1 MKHIKSPVLRY
12 LIYSLLPIS
21 LFFGLYIANIIL
33 QPKVLKLSTVTES
46 NKNEDFNPSKYYY
59 LSGDMECIPH
69 RILAPKLI
77 GDNPSESFTIKS
89 LSEIRQRDCLIGN
102 DYVATVRFFIELPA
116 QYEYAM
122 LFPGELCEYIIYSN
136 RTTTKYSTTF
146 KSDNPVYPS
155 PAVINLPK
163 SDDGRYEIVIYAI
176 TPESSSGST
185 KDTILFGTKDR
196 IEGIRNLGLNTSI
209 VIFSSMSI
217 TILFC
222 LIQLLAMRKERL
234 LPSFIF
240 LALALMTRTVFVDDV
255 IIMNYIP
262 HLQYQLGTVIKS
274 LTIPLILL
282 ALLYHEY
289 CMFPKYFDKVPSFVV
304 CFAQLIPLLNSLTLR
319 AFPFIDKLTYFVY
332 ALPLIYCVII
342 LLKANQDN
350 LPDNELF
357 GLGISQV
364 VAACAA
370 ELVCSFMAMGT
381 RYTFIYAFLTFAI
394 VEMVVLARRYAKQ
407 KDSEIYYTEELNKTL
422 EAMQASENAFLNAQM
437 KPHFLYNTLN
447 TIADLCVTDPEK
459 AKNLISSLKDYCRL
473 ILSIDN
479 MDKTVPLQR
488 EMELAT
494 AYTNIEKERFP
505 SINFYTDFP
514 IRMPKVNMPPLTLQ
528 PLIEN
533 AIKHG
538 VRMNDK
544 PGVVTLRIRESFDSI
559 TFYVS
564 DNGVGMDE
572 ETMGRLFEQPKEN
585 KSIGVYN
592 IDKRLKNLYNSG
604 LEVESTINLGTC
616 ISFTV
621 PK

>member
-1 MKHIKSPVLRY
+1 MKRIKSPLLRF
-12 LIYSLLPIS
+12 LVYSLLPIS
-21 LFFGLYIANIIL
+21 LFLGLYISNIIL
-33 QPKVLKLSTVTES
+33 QPKGLKLSTVTES
-46 NKNEDFNPSKYYY
+46 NKNEDFDPSKYYC
-59 LSGDMECIPH
+59 LSGEMECIPH

-77 GDNPSESFTIKS
+77 GDNPSGSIKIQS
-89 LSEIRQRDCLIGN
+89 LSDIRQPECLIGN
-102 DYVATVRFFIELPA
+102 DYVATVRFFIEVPK

-146 KSDNPVYPS
+146 KSETPVYPS
-155 PAVINLPK
+155 PAVIDLPK

-176 TPESSSGST
+176 TPESSFGST

-196 IEGIRNLGLNTSI
+196 IERIRNLGLTTSI

-234 LPSFIF
+234 LPSFIL

-289 CMFPKYFDKVPSFVV
+289 CMFPKYFDKVPVFVV
-304 CFAQLIPLLNSLTLR
+304 CFTQLIPLLNSLTLR
-319 AFPFIDKLTYFVY
+319 AFPFIDKLTYFAY
-332 ALPLIYCVII
+332 ALPLIYCAMI
-342 LLKANQDN
+342 LLKANRDD

-364 VAACAA
+364 LAACAA
-370 ELVCSFMAMGT
+370 EFVCSFMAMNT

-394 VEMVVLARRYAKQ
+394 VEMVVLARRYAQQ

-459 AKNLISSLKDYCRL
+459 AKNLIASLKDYCRL

-488 EMELAT
+488 EMELAM

-538 VRMNDK
+538 VRKNDK
-544 PGVVTLRIRESFDSI
+544 PGVVTLRIRESFDSV